1 MLSLSQT
8 TGYAIRALTCLRFG
22 ESAALVMAKDIAEA
36 TGIPLPYLSKLMHAL
51 GQAGLITTK
60 RGYRGG
66 FALARPAEAI
76 SLMDITEAIEGP
88 NDNASCLLG
97 LETCSDERAC
107 PLHRF
112 WKQERQRIEKA
123 MCQMTLREVAK
134 FEAHLMKATG
144 VTESQSKGEQA
155 KTKSKSK

>member
-22 ESAALVMAKDIAEA
+22 DGALVMAKDIAEA

-66 FALARPAEAI
+66 FALARPADAI

-88 NDNASCLLG
+88 NDKASCLLG

-112 WKQERQRIEKA
+112 WKQERERIEKA

-134 FEAHLMKATG
+134 FEAHLMTKPHALD
-144 VTESQSKGEQA
+144 SQNKGDKA
-155 KTKSKSK
+155 KTKTK